1 MLGLG
6 SGKIYNNGATPFHPK
21 HISDIVALF
30 DYRAVPAVSAIFP
43 VYHWE
48 NEAETQPGGRSLQKT
63 GTGTDPVVTLGNGL
77 VEYPGRIT
85 FSVTGTVDELSFR
98 QGSSDTSITLDTS
111 NNGYTIFLVA
121 SGGNRMI
128 AGGSSGTASSITS
141 AHSGGSAS
149 AYALKAGGVEKTF
162 TVDSY
167 LGGNQVDG
175 DDICSIMF
183 VAQSNG
189 LTTLFVDNVAQ
200 ADTETNTADFV
211 FDKVG
216 GVDFA
221 GDYFYII
228 MYDKAVTVAEGTKL
242 HNYVK
247 HLLEKA

>member
-21 HISDIVALF
+21 HISDIVAFF
-30 DYRAVPAVSAIFP
+30 DYRDIPLNEQIFQ

-48 NEAETQPGGRSLQKT
+48 NKAVTQPGGTSLQKT
-63 GTGTDPVVTLGNGL
+63 GTNTHPTFNLGNGS
-77 VEYPGRIT
+77 EQYPGKVT

-128 AGGSSGTASSITS
+128 AGGSSGTASSIHS

-149 AYALKAGGVEKTF
+149 TYALIAGGVEKTF

-175 DDICSIMF
+175 DDMCAVMF

-189 LTTLFVDNVAQ
+189 KTTLFLDNVAQ
-200 ADTETNTADFV
+200 ADDETNTADFV

-216 GVDFA
+216 GDDFS
-221 GDYFYII
+221 GSYRYII
-228 MYDKAVTVAEGTKL
+228 MYDKAVTTAEGTKL
-242 HNYVK
+242 YNYVK
-247 HLLEKA
+247 HLLDKA